1 MARIDIAMSPAEVEA
16 FLAAPH
22 TAVLSTTGRGGFPHL
37 VGMWF
42 HPASDELQMWTY
54 GKSQKVHNLRRDP
67 RCALLIEAGD
77 SYTELRGVLV
87 RAEARIIED
96 HQRVV
101 EIGTALYQRYSL
113 PATGEAAH
121 RSPEAEIERQ
131 AAKRVGLALR
141 KERLVSWDHSK
152 LR

>member
-1 MARIDIAMSPAEVEA
+1 MARIDISMAPAEIDS
-16 FLAAPH
+16 FLQAPH

-42 HPASDELQMWTY
+42 LPAGDELQMWTY

-87 RAEARIIED
+87 RGEARIIED
-96 HQRVV
+96 H
-101 EIGTALYQRYSL
+101 EEILHIGTALADRYSV
-113 PATGEAAH
+113 PATGEAAK
-121 RSPEAEIERQ
+121 RAPEEEIERQ
-131 AAKRVGLALR
+131 AAKRVGLAVPMKR
-141 KERLVSWDHSK
+141 VVSWDHSK

>member
-1 MARIDIAMSPAEVEA
+1 MARLDISMSPVEVQD
-16 FLAAPH
+16 FLAAPQ
-22 TAVLSTTGRGGFPHL
+22 TAVLSTTGRGGFPHM

-42 HPASDELQMWTY
+42 YPADDELRMWTY

-87 RAEARIIED
+87 RAEARIVED
-96 HQRVV
+96 HQAIVD
-101 EIGTALYQRYSL
+101 IGTALSRRYSL
-113 PATGEAAH
+113 PATGKAAH

-131 AAKRVGLALR
+131 ATKRVGLALPM
-141 KERLVSWDHSK
+141 KRLVSWDHSK